1 MTLAVAGA
9 TTTASARSAI
19 ATCST
24 ASPLCGSKR
33 SERTGRPDSVRQ
45 VRSPTKR
52 SACAVRTTVTAAP
65 SRVSSRS
72 RYTALNAAMLP
83 VTPRISSLPRS
94 ATGSAL
100 GGVVVLET
108 VAHFGVGDLLQGD
121 AGGLLVPAFQLR
133 LRPAVELPRPLGREH
148 DEQVAVGDLVEGALE
163 GRERHQLGTS
173 TSGN

>member
-1 MTLAVAGA
+1 RRSVVRKSSARPWAALARTLAVAGA

-24 ASPLCGSKR
+24 ASPLCGLKR
-33 SERTGRPDSVRQ
+33 SERTARPDSVRQ
-45 VRSPTKR
+45 VRSAPKR
-52 SACAVRTTVTAAP
+52 SPCPVRTTATAAP

-100 GGVVVLET
+100 GGVVVLEA
-108 VAHFGVGDLLQGD
+108 VAHLGVGDLLQGD

-133 LRPAVELPRPLGREH
+133 LRAAVEL
-148 DEQVAVGDLVEGALE
+148 
-163 GRERHQLGTS
+163 T
-173 TSGN
+173 